1 MAVMMS
7 LEIVGFVAGLA
18 SVWLYTRQ
26 NAWAW
31 PVGIVNSLA
40 WALLFWGSRL
50 YLDAGLQLVFVAL
63 GVWGWWRWLRGGPG
77 DERLPVRRAS
87 PRERAGIAAVAVT
100 GTGLFWWAMRAHDDA
115 MPFWDAATTTG
126 SLVAQYLLGRKIL
139 GTWWWWI
146 AVDVAYVG
154 MYTAQDLYLTAA
166 LQPLFIVLCVAGLR
180 AWRASLRR
188 ADHELVAV
196 VVGKFLPPHHGH
208 KLVVDTAAAVA
219 DRVVVVVCERPDDV
233 VPACV
238 RASMLR
244 EIHPAATVLVT
255 PDDVPDHAPD
265 ARAHEISRAWAERV
279 TALCQAELGA
289 GPDVVCSS
297 EEYGPRFAGY
307 LGARHVAV
315 DRERRRVPV
324 SGTAVRADPRA
335 AWPYLEPCVRAWY
348 VPRVCVVGAESTGT
362 TTLARDLAAHYGVPW
377 VPEYGR
383 RFCEEQGVP
392 VEDIPWRT
400 EHFVTIATTQQAHE
414 DAAARL
420 GPPLLVCDTDALAT
434 SVWHERYVGA
444 ASPEVA
450 GIAASRRYALYLLT
464 GDDIPF
470 VQDGTRDGEHLRGW
484 MTERFR
490 ELLAAR
496 EEPWLEVRGS
506 RQERLAAA
514 VAAVDRVTATMP
526 GAAAVEPTRS
536 G

>member
-1 MAVMMS
+1 MT

-26 NAWAW
+26 NTWAW

-40 WALLFWGSRL
+40 WALLFWAARL
-50 YLDAGLQLVFVAL
+50 YLDAGLQLVFVAI

-77 DERLPVRRAS
+77 DERLRVRRAS
-87 PRERAGIAAVAVT
+87 PRERVALAAVAVT
-100 GTGLFWWAMRAHDDA
+100 GTGLFWWAMRVHDDA

-166 LQPLFIVLCVAGLR
+166 LQPLFIALCVAGLR
-180 AWRASLRR
+180 AWRTSLRR
-188 ADHELVAV
+188 GRVAV

-208 KLVVDTAAAVA
+208 RLVIDTAAAEA
-219 DRVVVVVCERPDDV
+219 DRVVVVVCERPDDA
-233 VPACV
+233 VPAVV

-244 EIHPAATVLVT
+244 EIHPTATVLVT
-255 PDDVPDHAPD
+255 PDDVPDDDPAE
-265 ARAHEISRAWAERV
+265 RAHEISRAWAERV
-279 TALCQAELGA
+279 TALCRAELGVV
-289 GPDVVCSS
+289 PDVVCSS

-315 DRERRRVPV
+315 DPERHRVPV

-335 AWPYLEPCVRAWY
+335 AWRHLEPCVRAWY

-362 TTLARDLAAHYGVPW
+362 TTLAQDLAAHYGVPW

-383 RFCEEQGVP
+383 RFCDEQGLP
-392 VEDIPWRT
+392 VAEIRWRT
-400 EHFVTIATTQQAHE
+400 EHFATIATTQQADE

-420 GPPLLVCDTDALAT
+420 GPTLLVCDTDALAT
-434 SVWHERYVGA
+434 SVWHERYLGA

-450 GIAASRRYALYLLT
+450 RIAAARRYALYLLT
-464 GDDIPF
+464 SDDVPF

-484 MTERFR
+484 MTQRFR
-490 ELLAAR
+490 EVLAAR

-506 RQERLAAA
+506 REERLAAA
-514 VAAVDRVTATMP
+514 VAAVDRVTRSAPDAAT
-526 GAAAVEPTRS
+526 AEATRS

>member
-1 MAVMMS
+1 MAAMMA

-26 NAWAW
+26 NTLAW
-31 PVGIVNSLA
+31 PVGIVNSVA

-50 YLDAGLQLVFVAL
+50 YLDAGLQLVFVAI

-77 DERLPVRRAS
+77 DSELPVRRAS
-87 PRERAGIAAVAVT
+87 TRERVALAAVAVT
-100 GTGLFWWAMRAHDDA
+100 GTGVLWWAMRTQDDA

-126 SLVAQYLLGRKIL
+126 SLVAQYLLGRKVL

-154 MYTAQDLYLTAA
+154 MYAVQHLYLTAA
-166 LQPLFIVLCVAGLR
+166 LQPLFIALCVAGLR
-180 AWRASLRR
+180 AWRAALPR
-188 ADHELVAV
+188 AGLAV
-196 VVGKFLPPHHGH
+196 VVGKFLPPHRGH
-208 KLVVDTAAAVA
+208 KLVIDTAAAAA
-219 DRVVVVVCERPDDV
+219 DRVVVVVCERPDDTI
-233 VPACV
+233 PARV
-238 RASMLR
+238 RAAMLR

-255 PDDVPDHAPD
+255 PDDVPDHDPG

-279 TALCQAELGA
+279 AALCRAELGA
-289 GPDVVCSS
+289 VPDVVCSS
-297 EEYGPRFAGY
+297 EEYGPRFAAY

-315 DRERRRVPV
+315 DPERRRVPV

-335 AWPYLEPCVRAWY
+335 AWRHLEPCVRAWY

-362 TTLARDLAAHYGVPW
+362 TTLAQDLAAHYGVPW

-383 RFCEEQGVP
+383 RFCEEQDVP
-392 VEDIPWRT
+392 VADIEWRT

-434 SVWHERYVGA
+434 SVWHERYLGET
-444 ASPEVA
+444 SPEVA
-450 GIAASRRYALYLLT
+450 RIAAGGRYALYLLT

-470 VQDGTRDGEHLRGW
+470 VQDGTRDGEHLRAW
-484 MTERFR
+484 MTQRFR
-490 ELLAAR
+490 EVLADR
-496 EEPWLEVRGS
+496 PEPWLEVRGG
-506 RQERLAAA
+506 RAERLAAA
-514 VAAVDRVTATMP
+514 VAAVDGVLGPAP
-526 GAAAVEPTRS
+526 AAELTRPS